1 MNARTYNPS
10 IPMNELNA
18 SPGEWILVD
27 ELDNVTASGT
37 TLEAVVEVA
46 RQMKLDLSKLSIDRF
61 PLENEEELLG
71 VSEF

>member
-1 MNARTYNPS
+1 
-10 IPMNELNA
+10 MNELNA